1 MSLRRRQ
8 NEVGQTE
15 QIRSELGDLEKVAR
29 QIDRDANVEASG
41 ASKIDISAEFEKLTS
56 TEQSAAS
63 LGVNPNEFRPI
74 QFMNNAHYANLKA
87 NNMLG
92 GDLARRIEAF
102 RVVSTQ

>member
-8 NEVGQTE
+8 NEVSKTE
-15 QIRSELGDLEKVAR
+15 QMRSELGDLEKVAR

>member
-8 NEVGQTE
+8 NEASQAE

-41 ASKIDISAEFEKLTS
+41 ASKINMSAEFEKLTA

-74 QFMNNAHYANLKA
+74 QFMNNGHYENLRA
-87 NNMLG
+87 NNMLD
-92 GDLARRIEAF
+92 GDLARRIQAF
-102 RVVSTQ
+102 KMLSTQ

>member
-8 NEVGQTE
+8 NEANQAE

-29 QIDRDANVEASG
+29 QIDRDANVEAGG
-41 ASKIDISAEFEKLTS
+41 ASKIDMSAEFEKLTS

-63 LGVNPNEFRPI
+63 LGVNPNEWKPI
-74 QFMNNAHYANLKA
+74 SFMNNGHYEQLRA
-87 NNMLG
+87 NNMLD

-102 RVVSTQ
+102 KVVSTQ

>member
-8 NEVGQTE
+8 NEASQAE
-15 QIRSELGDLEKVAR
+15 QIRAELGDLEKVAR

-41 ASKIDISAEFEKLTS
+41 ASKINMSAEFEKLTA

-63 LGVNPNEFRPI
+63 LGVNPNEWKPI
-74 QFMNNAHYANLKA
+74 SFMNNGHYDQLRA
-87 NNMLG
+87 NNMLD
-92 GDLARRIEAF
+92 GDLARRIEAY